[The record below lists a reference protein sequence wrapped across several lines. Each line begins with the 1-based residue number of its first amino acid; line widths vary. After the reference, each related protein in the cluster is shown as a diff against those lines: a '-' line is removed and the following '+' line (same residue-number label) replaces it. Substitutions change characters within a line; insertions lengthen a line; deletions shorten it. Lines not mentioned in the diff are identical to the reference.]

1 MYNCFLCLKKY
12 NSISTLIWHMKI
24 YHNLGTQS
32 FYMCKQQSCCRD
44 FRGLKTFRQHLNRS
58 HPLVKLN
65 SDNTSD
71 NIDSG
76 AIDNVTKPSS
86 FAFSLFNLSEITST
100 SDPHADTYE
109 ILEDIHVVDELIK
122 TKNTDSSLLLT
133 QVSYK
138 NIVKKCAI
146 NFISK
151 LMMKPS
157 VTSLLL
163 QEIVD
168 GVIELFS
175 SDIVF
180 ELKSK
185 IMPLLN
191 SSSVSTKF
199 EIEEMFNV
207 LQHPFLDLTTE
218 HHRMKYLISNDLF
231 IIPKTIVV
239 GYTKEKKTILGE
251 DRLLMVPIQG
261 HFISLKKN
269 LKAFFELPDIYK
281 IATQFMN
288 DSLSNN
294 DTMISFLDGTTW
306 KQMRCNFSDKIVF
319 PIYLYYDDVELGNPL
334 GSHSGIHKMGCIYY
348 SVAALPPEYLSALE
362 NIFIAFL
369 FHSTDRGINK
379 VTNEIMFSSLINE
392 LIDLQT
398 NGISIQVDSVEITI
412 FFALGLVLGD
422 NLGLNSILGFVE
434 SFSAN
439 YCCRICRCPKHDL
452 HKMVRES
459 DILIRN
465 ENNYET
471 DIISNCVSNSGLN
484 ERCIFN
490 KVPNFHVVQN
500 MVCDFMHDIP
510 EGVARYDMALVIK
523 NLIDEK
529 YFTLNQLNS
538 RITLFNYGVTERK
551 NFPPKISQN
560 HLNNG
565 AVIMSAS
572 EMLCLVRN
580 FGLIVGEIVPKHSQN
595 WKLYIL
601 LRQIVDLCCARR
613 IQSDCAVILDSL
625 VAQHN
630 RLYLILSK
638 SNLKPKFHILTHYG
652 RMLLKNGP
660 IKLTSCIRFEAKHKI
675 LKAVANAIPCRI
687 NLGHTLAYKVQ
698 LQMVSRLLS
707 KTGFQHD
714 LKLGTGK
721 EIVVNSEFP
730 ALLYNMFP
738 CELAPVCFNASWL
751 KFKGIYYKKGLLM
764 VIDFNLDGCIFGE
777 IVSLLVGKSRN
788 PYFILNPITCIGFD
802 PHYHAYEIENTKEI
816 NISNYIGCYINE
828 LPDSTPTIARVLEN
842 GKIYATLKYAL

>member
-1 MYNCFLCLKKY
+1 
-12 NSISTLIWHMKI
+12 
-24 YHNLGTQS
+24 
-32 FYMCKQQSCCRD
+32 MCKQQSCCRD
-44 FRGLKTFRQHLNRS
+44 FRSLKSFRQHLNRS
-58 HPLVKLN
+58 HPLVKSN
-65 SDNTSD
+65 SDNALHNNLGSE
-71 NIDSG
+71 
-76 AIDNVTKPSS
+76 AIGKIYNDTEPSS
-86 FAFSLFNLSEITST
+86 FASTLFNLSEMTTT
-100 SDPHADTYE
+100 SDHHIDTYE
-109 ILEDIHVVDELIK
+109 VLEDIHVVDELIR
-122 TKNTDSSLLLT
+122 TKNTDDLLLLPLT
-133 QVSYK
+133 QISYT
-138 NIVKKCAI
+138 NIVKKCAL

-157 VTSLLL
+157 VTSMLL
-163 QEIVD
+163 QEIID

-175 SDIVF
+175 SDIVL

-191 SSSVSTKF
+191 SSNVSTKF
-199 EIEEMFNV
+199 EIEEMFNA

-218 HHRMKYLISNDLF
+218 HLRMKYLVSNDLF

-239 GYTKEKKTILGE
+239 GYTKEKKTVLGE
-251 DRLLMVPIQG
+251 DRLLMVPVQG
-261 HFISLKKN
+261 HFLSLKRN

-281 IATQFMN
+281 TATKFMN
-288 DSLSNN
+288 ESLSNN
-294 DTMISFLDGTTW
+294 ETMISFLDGSTW
-306 KQMRCNFSDKIVF
+306 KKMRRNFSDKIVF

-348 SVAALPPEYLSALE
+348 SVVAFPPEYLSALE

-392 LIDLQT
+392 LKDLQT
-398 NGISIQVDSVEITI
+398 NGITIQVDSVEITI

-434 SFSAN
+434 SFNAN
-439 YCCRICRCPKHDL
+439 YCCRICRCSKHDL
-452 HKMVRES
+452 HKMVREV
-459 DILIRN
+459 DTLIRN

-471 DIISNCVSNSGLN
+471 DIILNCVSNSGLN

-523 NLIDEK
+523 NLIDKK

-538 RITLFNYGVTERK
+538 RITLFDYGVTERK
-551 NFPPKISQN
+551 NCPPKINQN
-560 HLNNG
+560 SLNNG
-565 AVIMSAS
+565 VVIMSAS

-580 FGLIVGEIVPKHSQN
+580 FGLIVGELVPKHSQN

-613 IQSDCAVILDSL
+613 IQSDCALLLDSI

-675 LKAVANAIPCRI
+675 LKGVANAIPCRI
-687 NLGHTLAYKVQ
+687 NLGHTLAYKLQ

-730 ALLYNMFP
+730 APFYKFP
-738 CELAPVCFNASWL
+738 QDLVPVCFNASWL
-751 KFKGIYYKKGLLM
+751 KFKGDYYKKGLLM
-764 VIDFNLDGCIFGE
+764 VIDVNLDGCIFGE
-777 IVSLLVGKSRN
+777 IISLLVGKSRN
-788 PYFILNPITCIGFD
+788 PYFILSPISSIGFD

-816 NISNYIGCYINE
+816 NISNHIGCYINE
-828 LPDSTPTIARVLEN
+828 LPDSTPTVARVLEN
-842 GKIYATLKYAL
+842 GKMYATLKYAL